1 MSSPAGLRS
10 CLYDESALEP
20 VMAAMASQIAA
31 WARQL
36 ERVALIGVLRRG
48 APLADRL
55 TERLVHE
62 HGLTRPLRL
71 DLSVKRYADD
81 LTLLYPDT
89 RLDESAEHTSLD
101 LTGHHLMVVDDVL
114 YQGYSILK
122 VLPYLASKH
131 PSEIRV
137 ATLVD
142 RCVARL
148 PVHADVVGV
157 RLQVAPSD
165 IVECHVPPYER
176 AFQIQCVK
184 PEREP

>member
-10 CLYDESALEP
+10 CLYDQPALEL

-31 WARQL
+31 WARQH

-55 TERLVHE
+55 TELLVRE

-81 LTLLYPDT
+81 LTLLYPET
-89 RLDESAEHTSLD
+89 RLEENAEHASLD

-114 YQGYSILK
+114 YQGHSILK
-122 VLPYLASKH
+122 VLPYLAAKH
-131 PSEIRV
+131 PAEIRV

-148 PVHADVVGV
+148 PVHADVVGLH
-157 RLQVAPSD
+157 LQVAPSD
-165 IVECHVPPYER
+165 IIECHVPPYEST
-176 AFQIQCVK
+176 
-184 PEREP
+184 

>member
-10 CLYDESALEP
+10 CLYDQPALES
-20 VMAAMASQIAA
+20 VMATMASQIAA
-31 WARQL
+31 WASQH

-55 TERLVHE
+55 TERLVLE

-71 DLSVKRYADD
+71 DLSLKRYADD
-81 LTLLYPDT
+81 LTLLYPET
-89 RLDESAEHTSLD
+89 RLDESAEHASLD
-101 LTGHHLMVVDDVL
+101 LTGHHVMVVDDVL

-122 VLPYLASKH
+122 VLPYLTSKH
-131 PSEIRV
+131 PTEIRV

-157 RLQVAPSD
+157 RLQVAPSH
-165 IVECHVPPYER
+165 IVECHVPPYES
-176 AFQIQCVK
+176 AFQIQCVQ
-184 PEREP
+184 PERAP

>member
-1 MSSPAGLRS
+1 MSSPAGFRS
-10 CLYDESALEP
+10 CLYDQPALEL
-20 VMAAMASQIAA
+20 VMATMASQIAA
-31 WARQL
+31 WASQH

-55 TERLVHE
+55 TERLVLE

-71 DLSVKRYADD
+71 DLSLKRYADD
-81 LTLLYPDT
+81 LTLLYPET
-89 RLDESAEHTSLD
+89 RLDESAEHASLD
-101 LTGHHLMVVDDVL
+101 LTGHHVMVVDDVL

-122 VLPYLASKH
+122 VLPYLTSKH
-131 PSEIRV
+131 PTEIRV

-157 RLQVAPSD
+157 RLQVAPSH
-165 IVECHVPPYER
+165 IVECHVPPYES
-176 AFQIQCVK
+176 AFQIQCVQ
-184 PEREP
+184 PERAP

>member
-10 CLYDESALEP
+10 CLYDQPALES

-31 WARQL
+31 WARL
-36 ERVALIGVLRRG
+36 HERVALIGILRRG

-55 TERLVHE
+55 TERLVLE

-71 DLSVKRYADD
+71 DLSLKRYADD

-101 LTGHHLMVVDDVL
+101 LTGHHVMVVDDVL

-122 VLPYLASKH
+122 VLPYLTSKRAT
-131 PSEIRV
+131 EIRV

-165 IVECHVPPYER
+165 IVECHVPPYES
-176 AFQIQCVK
+176 AFQIQCVH
-184 PEREP
+184 PERTP